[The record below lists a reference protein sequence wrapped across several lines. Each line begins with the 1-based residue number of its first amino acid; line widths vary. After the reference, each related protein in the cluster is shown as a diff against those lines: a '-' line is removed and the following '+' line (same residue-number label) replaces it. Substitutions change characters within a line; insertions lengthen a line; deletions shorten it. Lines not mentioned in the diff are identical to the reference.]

1 MWCSVG
7 CVYLVLTVV
16 KIRFKKRTWHFLR
29 TGIWTWAR
37 RLFPRDRSRIGF
49 ILLIFHFVF
58 GNSSQ
63 DFFSTLWFD
72 TFGQF
77 TPHYVLLL
85 LEKKRLLILFV
96 SFHVSSILKNWGFF
110 RFVGSWLC
118 QWVCW
123 IGSHS
128 QDLIFPTTFV
138 FFWRF
143 FHLTWFSRQNFSSK
157 LVPHFYWKIIPS
169 WFPITKM
176 TWWYRI
182 WHLGKNLRHVSED
195 QKVSFMTLSG
205 LLRNSSVDYFRGSS
219 CVM

>member
-1 MWCSVG
+1 MFLGIRLRIFSVR
-7 CVYLVLTVV
+7 CDSILSVSSHHIMYCCCWKK
-16 KIRFKKRTWHFLR
+16 KIAHF
-29 TGIWTWAR
+29 IC
-37 RLFPRDRSRIGF
+37 LFP
-49 ILLIFHFVF
+49 
-58 GNSSQ
+58 
-63 DFFSTLWFD
+63 
-72 TFGQF
+72 
-77 TPHYVLLL
+77 Y
-85 LEKKRLLILFV
+85 
-96 SFHVSSILKNWGFF
+96 VSSILKNWGFF